1 MAVPGVWEDVP
12 AVRPST
18 RASVAT
24 SGYVPV
30 SDMPSHRGRSAISM
44 DPLPRAEPSSRFA
57 ALFERLAID
66 EGQKYFTLANNL
78 ERSRVL

>member
-1 MAVPGVWEDVP
+1 
-12 AVRPST
+12 
-18 RASVAT
+18 
-24 SGYVPV
+24 
-30 SDMPSHRGRSAISM
+30 M

-66 EGQKYFTLANNL
+66 KGQKYFTLANNL